1 MPHVVIVADGRF
13 TRQSSILIRSIHAA
27 IRARNFLQFWI
38 IPAQCVRRQQFRYA
52 SIDLLILNQSRG

>member
-27 IRARNFLQFWI
+27 ISAE
-38 IPAQCVRRQQFRYA
+38 
-52 SIDLLILNQSRG
+52 LLTILDHPCSMRS